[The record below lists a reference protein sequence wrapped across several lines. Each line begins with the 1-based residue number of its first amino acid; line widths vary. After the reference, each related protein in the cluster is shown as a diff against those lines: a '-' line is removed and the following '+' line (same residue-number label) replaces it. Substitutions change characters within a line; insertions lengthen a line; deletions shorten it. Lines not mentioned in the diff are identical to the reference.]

1 MTELNEKNPRR
12 DQINRLVVM
21 QQQKI
26 TEFQTQIDKE
36 ETPNKQ

>member
-1 MTELNEKNPRR
+1 MDKNWER